1 MDLLQSLGKVLGLLA
16 CLACVA
22 VALPLPD
29 TGYSEGREGLGLDN
43 VYNMQVGLQDSA
55 CAGDQQL

>member
-16 CLACVA
+16 YLACVA
-22 VALPLPD
+22 VALPD

-43 VYNMQVGLQDSA
+43 VL
-55 CAGDQQL
+55 

>member
-1 MDLLQSLGKVLGLLA
+1 MGYLNGGEGRWIYYKALVKVLA

-22 VALPLPD
+22 VALPD

-43 VYNMQVGLQDSA
+43 VL
-55 CAGDQQL
+55 